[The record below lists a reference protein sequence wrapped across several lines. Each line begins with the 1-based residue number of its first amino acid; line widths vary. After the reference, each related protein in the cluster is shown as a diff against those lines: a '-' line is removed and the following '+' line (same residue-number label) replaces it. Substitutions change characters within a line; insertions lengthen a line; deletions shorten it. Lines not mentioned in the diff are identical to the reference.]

1 MSVPQ
6 IQAPA
11 MKMQIAPTLMVL
23 TDVIADKD
31 LLEVEKPVKVYNLM
45 LPETAYIT
53 SIGFALWEHFIL
65 QPRDKYLLIFI
76 LHQMSTSVL
85 LIPVPVMKMLTVPTV
100 RVLIIVL
107 VNKDSR
113 AMERLAM
120 VSD

>member
-65 QPRDKYLLIFI
+65 QPRDNYFLIFI

-100 RVLIIVL
+100 TVLIIVL
-107 VNKDSR
+107 VNRDSL

>member
-1 MSVPQ
+1 MSVPR

-11 MKMQIAPTLMVL
+11 MKMQIAPTPMVL

-65 QPRDKYLLIFI
+65 
-76 LHQMSTSVL
+76 T
-85 LIPVPVMKMLTVPTV
+85 TT
-100 RVLIIVL
+100 
-107 VNKDSR
+107 
-113 AMERLAM
+113 
-120 VSD
+120 

>member
-65 QPRDKYLLIFI
+65 QPRDNYFLIFI

-85 LIPVPVMKMLTVPTV
+85 LIPVPVVKMLTVPTV
-100 RVLIIVL
+100 TVLIIVL
-107 VNKDSR
+107 VNRDSL